1 MDLTDIPDDLRDSGE
16 APPDFDELEDPRALL
31 KGGPVR
37 ERLYDVI
44 LQLREPTKVSTVAE
58 RADCDT
64 ETARDYLR
72 WFAEMGMVHEHTGR
86 PVRYERNESY
96 FRWRRVNR
104 IREQY
109 TDEEIVERLAA
120 VVKGIE
126 AYRERFDADTPDEV
140 SLVAASRTIPTEE
153 AWEALSE
160 WRTLERRAE
169 LLDAARRTDA
179 GPGGASEPVDV

>member
-1 MDLTDIPDDLRDSGE
+1 MDLTDIPDDIRDSGE
-16 APPDFDELEDPRALL
+16 APPDFDELEDPGALL

-72 WFAEMGMVHEHTGR
+72 WFAEMGMVHEHTDR

-104 IREQY
+104 IRDQY
-109 TDEEIVERLAA
+109 SEEEIVALLSDVLER
-120 VVKGIE
+120 IE
-126 AYRERFDADTPDEV
+126 EYQEQFGTDDPDTV
-140 SLVAASRTIPTEE
+140 SLVESSRTMDTEE
-153 AWEALSE
+153 AWEALSD
-160 WRTLERRAE
+160 WKTLERRAE
-169 LLDAARRTDA
+169 LLDAARRGDDTPTPSGRIDA
-179 GPGGASEPVDV
+179 